1 MRRRLT
7 AASASLDSGVDE
19 KRTEIYYWWLLLAI
33 FFEYARPASFVPAL
47 GAAKLNALI
56 PTSLFFMVLLAGGL
70 RPFKKIFSN
79 VQTRWLLAFLFLL
92 FVQVQVADVTLR
104 AYLTFEAAL
113 GYVFLFMIIT
123 RVVTSV
129 RRLRGLFAALVAAHL
144 FLVFMNPDIVLS
156 TDQRPYILGA
166 TFLGDGN
173 DFALSLAA
181 LLPMVALL
189 AIGSRSKIARLIWW
203 GVILLCLLAVVG
215 TQSRGGTLGILAVA
229 GFLWS
234 FSRRK
239 VAALVIMAVL
249 GGIAVMQ
256 ASGSYFTRM
265 STITNYQG
273 EGSAEGRIMV
283 WKAAIRMA
291 LDRPVFGV
299 GTGQFAVAFG
309 AWYKPAGYEG
319 PQLNAHSM
327 YFQALGELGLPG
339 AIVYLA
345 LVLGG
350 IARVLSTR
358 RQLLRSSLDPPDESV
373 QILGQMLLLV
383 TASVVGFAVAGSF
396 LSAAYY
402 PHIFVLSGIMVSAC
416 AIAQDAMAHHPTS
429 AATGVSDRSGP
440 RGGSAT
446 RKIPARRDRADGRR
460 TPVGN
465 ARPPRAR

>member
-7 AASASLDSGVDE
+7 ASAASSDANVDE
-19 KRTEIYYWWLLLAI
+19 KRNEILYWWLMLAL

-47 GAAKLNALI
+47 GAAKLNSLI
-56 PTSLFFMVLLAGGL
+56 PISLFVIVLLVSGM
-70 RPFKKIFSN
+70 RSFKEIFSDR
-79 VQTRWLLAFLFLL
+79 QTQWLLTFFVLL

-104 AYLTFEAAL
+104 AYLIFEAAL

-129 RRLRGLFAALVAAHL
+129 RRLRGVFAALVAAHL
-144 FLVFMNPDIVLS
+144 FLIYMSPDIVLS

-173 DFALSLAA
+173 DFALSMCA
-181 LLPMVALL
+181 LLPMVAFL
-189 AIGSRSKIARLIWW
+189 ALGSRSKIARLTWW

-215 TQSRGGTLGILAVA
+215 TQSRGGTLGVLVVA

-239 VAALVIMAVL
+239 AAALAIFVVL
-249 GGIAVMQ
+249 GGIAAMS
-256 ASGSYFTRM
+256 ASSTYFTRM
-265 STITNYQG
+265 STIANYEG

-283 WKAAIRMA
+283 WKAAARMA
-291 LDRPVFGV
+291 LDHPVFGV
-299 GTGQFAVAFG
+299 GSGQFAVAFG
-309 AWYKPAGYEG
+309 ARYKPAWYEG

-327 YFQALGELGLPG
+327 YFQALGELSFLG
-339 AIVYLA
+339 AIVYVA
-345 LVLGG
+345 LVIGG

-358 RQLLRSSLDPPDESV
+358 RRLLRSSSDPPHVST
-373 QILGQMLLLV
+373 QTLNQMLMLV
-383 TASVVGFAVAGSF
+383 AASGIGFGVAGAF

-402 PHIFVLSGIMVSAC
+402 PHIFVLSGVMVSAC
-416 AIAQDAMAHHPTS
+416 AIARDGMSRQATA
-429 AATGVSDRSGP
+429 AATGPDERSGP
-440 RGGSAT
+440 KGMRAA
-446 RKIPARRDRADGRR
+446 RAVPARRDRASGRR
-460 TPVGN
+460 TPPGN